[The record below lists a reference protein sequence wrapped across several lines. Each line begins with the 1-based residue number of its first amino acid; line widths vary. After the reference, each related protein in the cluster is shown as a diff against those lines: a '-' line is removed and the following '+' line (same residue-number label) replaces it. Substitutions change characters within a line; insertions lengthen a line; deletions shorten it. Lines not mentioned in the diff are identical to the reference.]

1 MPAPEP
7 ITFFNRHTGRLE
19 TEAVYGEDFLRWVY
33 GNPLGSLALHAL
45 VKRAAFSRWYGSRM
59 DQPASAEKIAPF
71 IATYGLDPAEFAEPV
86 KSYRSFN
93 EFFSRKLKPSA
104 RPVDSGPHS
113 LVFPADGRHLLIPNI
128 AACDSFF
135 VKGARFDLTS
145 LLGDAGLATRFAQG
159 SLLIS
164 RLCPVDYHRFHFPC
178 AGVPGEPRWING
190 PLFSVSP
197 IALRRRPGILWEN
210 KRCLT
215 EVNSPELGTVLYLEI
230 GATCVGTI
238 VHTSEPGQPMA
249 KGDEKGYFRFG
260 GSCVITVY
268 EPGRVQW
275 DAGLIEHGKA
285 GREVYAWMGERCGQV
300 ASP

>member
-19 TEAVYGEDFLRWVY
+19 TEAVYGEGFLRWVY

-45 VKRAAFSRWYGSRM
+45 VKRAAFSRWYGRRM
-59 DQPASAEKIAPF
+59 DQPASAAKIAPF

-86 KSYRSFN
+86 DSYRSFN

-104 RPVDSGPHS
+104 RPVDASPGS
-113 LVFPADGRHLLIPNI
+113 VVFPADGRHLLIPDI
-128 AACDSFF
+128 AACGSFF
-135 VKGARFDLTS
+135 VKGAPFDLTS
-145 LLGDAGLATRFAQG
+145 LLGDAELARRFAAG

-197 IALRRRPGILWEN
+197 IALRQRPGILWEN

-215 EVNSPELGTVLYLEI
+215 VVKSPELGTVLYLEI

-238 VHTSEPGQPMA
+238 VHTSTPGQPVA

-268 EPGRVQW
+268 EPGRVGW
-275 DAGLIEHGKA
+275 DADLVEHGTA
-285 GREVYAWMGERCGQV
+285 GREVYGWMGERCGV
-300 ASP
+300 RI